1 MKPVTKNKLIE
12 DTLANLLVLGKRYIY
27 STRMAETI
35 PTPITI
41 KHELVARI
49 KILTLLRSSLSLNF
63 SISKLSAEYIE
74 NSINWFPPKTTKKPT
89 NTRLQLKLTIYDTYW
104 KTEYLADRAG
114 IYSNKYQQ
122 NNHITRVSGIQGR
135 KPLKKTNSTSIDLG
149 IWQTRPENAPNVQR
163 NN

>member
-1 MKPVTKNKLIE
+1 MAKLVWEGIEKAITFTIRHTYGRESEKLVTLPIKLEQANIMFMKPVTKNKLIE

-63 SISKLSAEYIE
+63 SLSKLSAEYIE
-74 NSINWFPPKTTKKPT
+74 HSIN
-89 NTRLQLKLTIYDTYW
+89 
-104 KTEYLADRAG
+104 
-114 IYSNKYQQ
+114 
-122 NNHITRVSGIQGR
+122 
-135 KPLKKTNSTSIDLG
+135 
-149 IWQTRPENAPNVQR
+149 
-163 NN
+163 